1 MQLGFVLTG
10 RRINSA
16 KFRLTPVR
24 SLKDIIGPG
33 NFDNETEICESRKFC
48 LFAAARETE
57 IFLRPGWGGREQDS
71 PLLLPIGGRPEADV
85 PVDRNV
91 VTCAVGCMRAEGKR
105 DVTRNQEDVVVSFV
119 HELIISQRRIN
130 N

>member
-57 IFLRPGWGGREQDS
+57 IFLRDPDGMAASEIRLFS
-71 PLLLPIGGRPEADV
+71 YRSV
-85 PVDRNV
+85 VDRKRTFPLTETLSLALSV
-91 VTCAVGCMRAEGKR
+91 VCEPREKGTSRETKK
-105 DVTRNQEDVVVSFV
+105 TSSFP
-119 HELIISQRRIN
+119 SSMN
-130 N
+130 